1 MGFLRSKSK
10 PPEPQKKIEDKLIP
24 TPMPMPSPSPDITPR
39 PPMGDIGLPVEPND
53 PETTQPGDEGKKSK
67 KKNKFKGGT
76 LLTSVTGVNEPANL
90 GYKTLLG

>member
-10 PPEPQKKIEDKLIP
+10 PPEPLKKIEDKPIP
-24 TPMPMPSPSPDITPR
+24 TPMPLPPITEIPKT
-39 PPMGDIGLPVEPND
+39 MSENMA
-53 PETTQPGDEGKKSK
+53 ETTQPGDEGKKSK
-67 KKNKFKGGT
+67 KKGKGGT

>member
-10 PPEPQKKIEDKLIP
+10 PPEPLKKIEDKL
-24 TPMPMPSPSPDITPR
+24 MPMPLPSPDITPR
-39 PPMGDIGLPVEPND
+39 PPIGDIGLPVQPND
-53 PETTQPGDEGKKSK
+53 PETTQPGDLGKKSK
-67 KKNKFKGGT
+67 KKGKGGT

>member
-10 PPEPQKKIEDKLIP
+10 PPEPLKKIEDKLIP
-24 TPMPMPSPSPDITPR
+24 TPMPAPPITEMPTTMSEN
-39 PPMGDIGLPVEPND
+39 MA
-53 PETTQPGDEGKKSK
+53 ETTQPGDLGKGSK
-67 KKNKFKGGT
+67 RKGKGKGGT

>member
-10 PPEPQKKIEDKLIP
+10 PPEPLKKIEDKL
-24 TPMPMPSPSPDITPR
+24 MPMPSPSPDITPR
-39 PPMGDIGLPVEPND
+39 PPLDDIRDIGLPVQPND

-67 KKNKFKGGT
+67 KKNKGKGGT